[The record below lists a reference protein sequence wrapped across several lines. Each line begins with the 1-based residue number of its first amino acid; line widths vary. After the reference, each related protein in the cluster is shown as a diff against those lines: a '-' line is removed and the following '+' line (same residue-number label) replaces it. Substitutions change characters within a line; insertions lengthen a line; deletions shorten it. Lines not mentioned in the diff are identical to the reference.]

1 MATETD
7 LINEANP
14 DQFASYLIIQELLKE
29 SLELGNEPEEQAAGE
44 QIAKTIASSVSG
56 FGA

>member
-1 MATETD
+1 MATETN

-14 DQFASYLIIQELLKE
+14 DRFASYLINLELLKE
-29 SLELGNEPEEQAAGE
+29 SFELDNEPEEQAAGN

-56 FGA
+56 LGA